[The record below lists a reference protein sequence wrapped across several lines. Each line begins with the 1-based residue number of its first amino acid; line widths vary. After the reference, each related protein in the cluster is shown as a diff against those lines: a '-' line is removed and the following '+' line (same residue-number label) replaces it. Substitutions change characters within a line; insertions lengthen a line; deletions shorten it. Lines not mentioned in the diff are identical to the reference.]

1 MTELG
6 IAVTDPEDW
15 TARAFIENSRKRGIK
30 ARTID
35 LRKAKASIGNGRIYS
50 VDELGLEELDA
61 LIVRDM
67 GSGKNDA
74 VTFRFDLL
82 RQLEAEGVTVINPPS
97 AIQNAAN
104 KYHCSYLFSGAG
116 IPVPETRM
124 VQDIESAM
132 DILEDFRDVVLKPVF
147 GFKGIGISRIK
158 DGEIIRPDGSS
169 GGQDLQELL
178 GSVLREKGIIFIQ
191 EFIENSGRDI
201 RAFVVDGEV
210 TGSIYREA
218 APGSW
223 LNNLSQGGNPTRCT
237 LDSEQENI
245 CIEAARVAGTL
256 FAGVDIIEGPDGPEV
271 LEINATPSGAGI
283 YNAWNIDVTKDII
296 DAVLRRL

>member
-15 TARAFIENSRKRGIK
+15 TAKAFVKNSKKKGIK

-35 LRKAKASIGNGRIYS
+35 LRKAKASIGSGRAYS
-50 VDELGLEELDA
+50 VDEIGLGELDA

-82 RQLEAEGVTVINPPS
+82 RQLEAEGVLVVNPPS

-132 DILEDFRDVVLKPVF
+132 DILEGFRDVVLKPVF

-169 GGQDLQELL
+169 GGKDIFGLL
-178 GSVLREKGIIFIQ
+178 DSMLREKGIVFIQ

-201 RAFVVDGEV
+201 RAFVVDDEV
-210 TGSIYREA
+210 TGSIYRKA

-223 LNNLSQGGNPTRCT
+223 LNNLSQGGNPERCT

-256 FAGVDIIEGPDGPEV
+256 FAGVDIIEGPDGPKI

-283 YNAWNIDVTKDII
+283 YSAWNIDVTENII
-296 DAVLRRL
+296 DAVLKRL